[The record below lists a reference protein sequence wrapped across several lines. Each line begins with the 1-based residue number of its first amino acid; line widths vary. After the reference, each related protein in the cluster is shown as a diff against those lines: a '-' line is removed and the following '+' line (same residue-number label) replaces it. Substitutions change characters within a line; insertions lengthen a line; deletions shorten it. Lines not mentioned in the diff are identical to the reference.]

1 VRILILSFS
10 YPPVA
15 NARALR
21 WGALAA
27 DWARQGHEVAVVAAW
42 LPGAAEAERIDG
54 VAVHRAGLRV
64 GERLRARLAARRTS
78 AVRSGGAQP
87 GSTLL
92 HRLWRS
98 VYWPDTSCLWFVP
111 ALGRA
116 RKLMREMRPD
126 AVVSVSPM
134 FTAVMVGLRLLSGSH
149 PPPRWLID
157 LGDPFSFAE
166 EAPPNNLR
174 LYRRLNQRMER
185 AAFRR
190 ADAVAVTT
198 QETRAR
204 YAALFGASAGKI
216 EVIPPL
222 VPIDCAPKQEAPTD
236 VISLVYV
243 GTLYRS
249 IRGPD
254 FLLALFRRLLGRPIG
269 PRLQLHVYGDVQD
282 CRPSFERHAELLG
295 RRLFVHGAVPRPRAL
310 DAMQEASVLVNIG
323 NRTSYQLPSKLVE
336 YAALGK
342 PILNIAAVPG
352 DSSAR
357 FLARYPRHLSLEQ
370 SGELTEEQLTRS
382 ERFLEDA
389 ADRRLAPVPSE
400 WVTPYRLSGIS
411 ASYLALLR
419 A

>member
-1 VRILILSFS
+1 MRILILSFS
-10 YPPVA
+10 YPPIA

-21 WGALAA
+21 WGALARE
-27 DWARQGHEVAVVAAW
+27 WARQGHEVAVVSAW
-42 LPGAAEAERIDG
+42 LPGAPEVERIDG
-54 VAVHRAGLRV
+54 VAVHRAGLRL
-64 GERLRARLAARRTS
+64 GELLRARLAARRTS
-78 AVRSGGAQP
+78 AVASAGGKPA
-87 GSTLL
+87 SSLL
-92 HRLWRS
+92 HRVWRS
-98 VYWPDTSCLWFVP
+98 IYWPDTSCLWFVP

-116 RKLMREMRPD
+116 RSLMREMRPD

-134 FTAVMVGLRLLSGSH
+134 FTAVMVGLRLLAGSH
-149 PPPRWLID
+149 PSPRWLID

-166 EAPPNNLR
+166 EAPPNNFR

-198 QETRAR
+198 EETRAR
-204 YAALFGASAGKI
+204 YTALFGASAGKI

-222 VPIDCAPKQEAPTD
+222 IPIDCEPKQEAPTD
-236 VISLVYV
+236 AICLVYV

-254 FLLALFRRLLGRPIG
+254 FLLALFRRLLERPIG

-295 RRLFVHGAVPRPRAL
+295 RKLFVHGAVPRPRAL
-310 DAMQEASVLVNIG
+310 DALQEASVLVNIG
-323 NRTSYQLPSKLVE
+323 NRTAYQLPSKLVE

-357 FLARYPRHLSLEQ
+357 FLARYPRHLSLQE
-370 SGELTEEQLTRS
+370 SDEPSEEQLSRC
-382 ERFLEDA
+382 ERFLQDA
-389 ADRRLAPVPSE
+389 ADRRLAPVPAD
-400 WVTPYRLSGIS
+400 WVAPYRLPGIS
-411 ASYLALLR
+411 ARYLALLEQ
-419 A
+419 